1 MKYYNEEI
9 KDIFKELNT
18 SKEGLTS
25 VEAKNRQEKNGKNKL
40 EEKKS
45 TSFFQKLIKEII
57 NPMNIVLIVT
67 AIISSITTIYE
78 MSQSGGGSILDFV
91 DVFIIIFVVLVNA
104 ILGVLQESKAEKSL
118 QALKSISK
126 ASCRVIR
133 DNQVININEED
144 LVVGDIVIL
153 EAGSVVPADG
163 RIIEAA
169 SLQIEEAILTG
180 ESVASNKDINV
191 INSKEDIPLGDR
203 HNMAYMGTSVT
214 YGRGKLLITNIG
226 METEMGKIAKALNT
240 DDNEKTPLQKKL
252 NELSKILTFVVIGI
266 SIIILIISIVRA
278 LCINN
283 LTFHTFL
290 NAFMVAISLAVAAIP
305 EGLVTV
311 VTIVLSLGVTIMS
324 KKKAVIRKLTA
335 VETLGCTQIICSDK
349 TGTLTQNKMTVVES
363 YSHNKDLL
371 AKAMSLCT
379 DAEVN
384 SNNLVNGEPTEV
396 ALVEFALKQNIN
408 KTILEKTLPRVNE
421 LPFDSNRKM
430 MSTLHQEQNGFYQY
444 TKGGLDCLL
453 PKCNK
458 ILLENG
464 IEDLTEEKVQ
474 EIYKINNEYSSKAL
488 RVLACAY
495 KKTSSKDDI
504 SEDDLIFVGLV
515 GMIDPIRPEVK
526 KAVEKCKEAGIQ
538 VVMITGDHK
547 DTATA
552 IGLELEIIS
561 SKEQA
566 MTGLEM
572 EKLSDEQF
580 EKVIEHVFVYARVQ
594 PEHKTRIV
602 NTWKKKG
609 KVVAMTGDGVN
620 DAPSIKSADIGIGM
634 GITGTEV
641 TKNVADMVL
650 QDDNFATITVAIEEG
665 RKIYDNIK
673 KAIQFLLASNFAEV
687 IAIFIATLC
696 GFTLLEPT
704 HLLWINLITDSL
716 PALALGL
723 EQGEADIMK
732 RKPRS
737 EKEGLFANGMAL
749 DIFVQGLLIGLIT
762 LTSYLVGHYME
773 TGHFNVEGV
782 SYDGMTM
789 AFLTLSLC
797 EIFHSFNMRSQRK
810 SLFQIKTFNWYLL
823 GSGLISF
830 ALMIL
835 VIYTP
840 GLNTLFKF
848 TNISFVE
855 FLVAV
860 GLGFSIIIL
869 VEIYKLICRLV
880 SKNR

>member
-91 DVFIIIFVVLVNA
+91 DVFIIVFVVLVNA

-363 YSHNKDLL
+363 YSYNKDLL

-430 MSTLHQEQNGFYQY
+430 MSTLHQEQNEFYQY

-515 GMIDPIRPEVK
+515 GMINPVRPEVK
-526 KAVEKCKEAGIQ
+526 KAVEKCKKAGIQ

-552 IGLELEIIS
+552 IGLELGIIS

-602 NTWKKKG
+602 NTWKKKV
-609 KVVAMTGDGVN
+609 K
-620 DAPSIKSADIGIGM
+620 
-634 GITGTEV
+634 
-641 TKNVADMVL
+641 
-650 QDDNFATITVAIEEG
+650 
-665 RKIYDNIK
+665 
-673 KAIQFLLASNFAEV
+673 
-687 IAIFIATLC
+687 
-696 GFTLLEPT
+696 
-704 HLLWINLITDSL
+704 
-716 PALALGL
+716 
-723 EQGEADIMK
+723 
-732 RKPRS
+732 
-737 EKEGLFANGMAL
+737 
-749 DIFVQGLLIGLIT
+749 
-762 LTSYLVGHYME
+762 
-773 TGHFNVEGV
+773 
-782 SYDGMTM
+782 
-789 AFLTLSLC
+789 
-797 EIFHSFNMRSQRK
+797 
-810 SLFQIKTFNWYLL
+810 
-823 GSGLISF
+823 
-830 ALMIL
+830 
-835 VIYTP
+835 
-840 GLNTLFKF
+840 
-848 TNISFVE
+848 
-855 FLVAV
+855 
-860 GLGFSIIIL
+860 
-869 VEIYKLICRLV
+869 
-880 SKNR
+880 

>member
-1 MKYYNEEI
+1 
-9 KDIFKELNT
+9 
-18 SKEGLTS
+18 
-25 VEAKNRQEKNGKNKL
+25 
-40 EEKKS
+40 
-45 TSFFQKLIKEII
+45 
-57 NPMNIVLIVT
+57 
-67 AIISSITTIYE
+67 
-78 MSQSGGGSILDFV
+78 
-91 DVFIIIFVVLVNA
+91 
-104 ILGVLQESKAEKSL
+104 
-118 QALKSISK
+118 
-126 ASCRVIR
+126 
-133 DNQVININEED
+133 
-144 LVVGDIVIL
+144 
-153 EAGSVVPADG
+153 
-163 RIIEAA
+163 
-169 SLQIEEAILTG
+169 
-180 ESVASNKDINV
+180 
-191 INSKEDIPLGDR
+191 
-203 HNMAYMGTSVT
+203 
-214 YGRGKLLITNIG
+214 
-226 METEMGKIAKALNT
+226 
-240 DDNEKTPLQKKL
+240 
-252 NELSKILTFVVIGI
+252 
-266 SIIILIISIVRA
+266 
-278 LCINN
+278 
-283 LTFHTFL
+283 
-290 NAFMVAISLAVAAIP
+290 MVAISLAVAAIP

-430 MSTLHQEQNGFYQY
+430 MSTLHQEQNEFYQY

-504 SEDDLIFVGLV
+504 SEDDLTFVGLV

-810 SLFQIKTFNWYLL
+810 SLFQMETFNGYLL
-823 GSGLISF
+823 GSGLMSF
-830 ALMIL
+830 AL
-835 VIYTP
+835 
-840 GLNTLFKF
+840 
-848 TNISFVE
+848 
-855 FLVAV
+855 
-860 GLGFSIIIL
+860 
-869 VEIYKLICRLV
+869 LICRLV